1 MPVFVATKR
10 TYRPLQPKSEPQ
22 VAAEFALNSVLVM
35 SAPCSYENRDFGP
48 YTISVSVLP
57 TSRNDQYSEPKV
69 AGAPPSYSK
78 LTVA

>member
-1 MPVFVATKR
+1 MWT
-10 TYRPLQPKSEPQ
+10 
-22 VAAEFALNSVLVM
+22 
-35 SAPCSYENRDFGP
+35 PCSYVKSDFGP